1 MPFLLLLL
9 LTLVLLP
16 DRWSRPLWLLPENA
30 ADLPARPHDL
40 IASAALTW
48 LVVAL
53 VVAFARYIAAR
64 VAHGLEQYP
73 GHRERLLRDY
83 GRLRTY
89 HVFLLLG
96 AYAVVVYVLGWGWTV
111 RSLCLYGGEMLPGAE
126 AFILAPFLAALVL
139 SWVVFYDAERALHDS
154 AEMSEAEVE
163 RARGLAAVGFKDEAR
178 PELVPP
184 PAEPFWS
191 RGAYV
196 GFHVRQNLALICAPL
211 LLILL
216 MKGLHRLFPET
227 EEGPSGWAITL
238 GGALL
243 SLTVIVGMPWLLR
256 LALGLKPMPPGPL
269 RSRLEATARRLH
281 FRCNNILVWNTRGGV
296 ANAMVAGVVPWVRYV
311 ILTDRLMSELT
322 PDEVEAVFGHE
333 VGHARHHHMLLYL
346 GFLAV
351 SVALVGALW
360 SWLAWLIFQDH
371 SDKLD
376 TTLASVPLV
385 TMLGAYIFV
394 VFGFLS
400 RRCERQAD
408 VFGCRAVSCERP
420 DCTGHEGLPGAAE
433 APPAPPAP
441 RLWRVLDLFVCPMR
455 PLRGTNLCPTGIR
468 TFIDALEKVARL
480 NGISR
485 DRPGWLSSWQHSTI
499 ARRVQ
504 FLQDVLAD
512 RALEQRFQRRVALV
526 KVGLFVGLVAA
537 LGALW
542 YALGPDDGMAGEAK
556 PAHHYQPGG
565 ESATPHTGA
574 RTAPWE

>member
-16 DRWSRPLWLLPENA
+16 DKWSRPLWLLGENVSDQA
-30 ADLPARPHDL
+30 AQPRDL
-40 IASAALTW
+40 IVSAALTW
-48 LVVAL
+48 LGVAL
-53 VVAFARYIAAR
+53 VVAFARYTAAR
-64 VAHGLEQYP
+64 VTHGLALYP

-89 HVFLLLG
+89 HVFILLG
-96 AYAVVVYVLGWGWTV
+96 AYAVTIYALGWGWTV
-111 RSLCLYGGEMLPGAE
+111 RSLCQHGGEMLPGAE
-126 AFILAPFLAALVL
+126 VFILAPFLAALVL
-139 SWVVFYDAERALHDS
+139 SWVVFYDAERALHDA
-154 AEMSEAEVE
+154 AE
-163 RARGLAAVGFKDEAR
+163 
-178 PELVPP
+178 PE
-184 PAEPFWS
+184 PAEPAERFWS

-196 GFHVRQNLALICAPL
+196 GFHVRQNLALVCAPL
-211 LLILL
+211 LLLLL
-216 MKGLHRLFPET
+216 MKGLHRIFPES
-227 EEGPSGWAITL
+227 EEGPAGWAISL

-243 SLTVIVGMPWLLR
+243 SLSVIVGMPWLLR
-256 LALGLKPMPPGPL
+256 LALGLKPMPPSPL
-269 RSRLEATARRLH
+269 RSRLEAAAGRLG

-296 ANAMVAGVVPWVRYV
+296 ANAMVAGVVPWLRYV

-333 VGHARHHHMLLYL
+333 MGHAKHHHMLLYL

-351 SVALVGALW
+351 SVALVCV
-360 SWLAWLIFQDH
+360 AWVGVAGFIFE
-371 SDKLD
+371 DKDKID

-408 VFGCRAVSCERP
+408 VFGCRVVSCDRP
-420 DCTGHEGLPGAAE
+420 DCPGHEGGTELVLSAV
-433 APPAPPAP
+433 AP
-441 RLWRVLDLFVCPMR
+441 RPQGLRRWLDLFLR
-455 PLRGTNLCPTGIR
+455 PVQPLSGTYLCPTGIR

-485 DRPGWLSSWQHSTI
+485 DNPGWLSSWQHSTI

-512 RALEQRFQRRVALV
+512 RALERRFQRRVALV
-526 KVGLFVGLVAA
+526 KVALFVGLVVA
-537 LGALW
+537 LKSLS
-542 YALGPDDGMAGEAK
+542 YALDRYGPDEAAGEAK
-556 PAHHYQPGG
+556 PAHRYEPGG
-565 ESATPHTGA
+565 DVSTPRTGE
-574 RTAPWE
+574 RTAPLE